1 VKNAGGTFMDK
12 ETEKR
17 NDRRDRIHEI
27 IRKLEFELKQNNRE
41 FRIILE
47 DKNILQETR
56 DEKLANLQ
64 ESSNKNYKMICEL
77 KDLMSK
83 IYE

>member
-1 VKNAGGTFMDK
+1 MDK